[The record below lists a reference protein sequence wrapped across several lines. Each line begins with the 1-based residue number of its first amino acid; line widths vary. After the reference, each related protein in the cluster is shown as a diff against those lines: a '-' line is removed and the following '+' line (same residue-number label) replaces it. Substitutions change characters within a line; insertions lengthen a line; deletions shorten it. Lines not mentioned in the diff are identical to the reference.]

1 MKRVLIIF
9 IFNLIALLTLYL
21 FASFNQRTFNINLWS
36 TICINYV
43 SILGYLIFIVFL
55 LVEFAFYYDKK

>member
-43 SILGYLIFIVFL
+43 SISGYLIFIVFL